1 MNPSLT
7 QILERI
13 TALHTELSVAIG
25 SRKKEILGKIKLMSA
40 QMYLEAD
47 MEIIALGGSLDKLE
61 ENIATSEVNSTSE
74 NQSTNNLDI
83 SNDEN
88 LINQNEDSQINES
101 EDLQKNQF
109 SPEIDDPIEQ
119 PQQRLFEVEEEQE
132 EDETVEEEIPEIEE
146 DTTDED
152 DFVSGIRKDYSSDVK
167 QRAND
172 VMGMFSLT
180 RRYEFVNFLFGGEME
195 KFSQFLCEMITA
207 QSAEDRDSV
216 YHRWH
221 SENDWRRRD
230 EAASDLLRNIRK
242 ML

>member
-13 TALHTELSVAIG
+13 SSLHKELSLVSG
-25 SRKKEILGKIKLMSA
+25 TRKKEILGKIKLMSA

-47 MEIIALGGSLDKLE
+47 MEIIALGGSVEGVKDRE
-61 ENIATSEVNSTSE
+61 ESTIPVPES
-74 NQSTNNLDI
+74 QSSDEQMDINNDD
-83 SNDEN
+83 NFQNE
-88 LINQNEDSQINES
+88 NEDSQTLET

-109 SPEIDDPIEQ
+109 STELDNSDDL
-119 PQQRLFEVEEEQE
+119 PQQKLFEMEEEE
-132 EDETVEEEIPEIEE
+132 VESEADDLELSENEE
-146 DTTDED
+146 DTIDED
-152 DFVSGIRKDYSSDVK
+152 DFITGIRKDYSSDVK

-207 QSAEDRDSV
+207 QSVEDRDSV

-221 SENDWRRRD
+221 SENDWKRRD
-230 EAASDLLRNIRK
+230 EAASDLLRNIKK

>member
-13 TALHTELSVAIG
+13 SSLHKELSLVSG
-25 SRKKEILGKIKLMSA
+25 TRKKEILGKIKLMSA

-47 MEIIALGGSLDKLE
+47 MEIIALGGSVE
-61 ENIATSEVNSTSE
+61 EVKEREESTISVPE
-74 NQSTNNLDI
+74 SQLSNEQMDI
-83 SNDEN
+83 NNDEN
-88 LINQNEDSQINES
+88 LQNENEDSQTLET

-109 SPEIDDPIEQ
+109 SAELDNSDDL
-119 PQQRLFEVEEEQE
+119 PQQKLFEMEEEE
-132 EDETVEEEIPEIEE
+132 LESEADDLELSENEE
-146 DTTDED
+146 DTIDED
-152 DFVSGIRKDYSSDVK
+152 DFITGIRKDYSSDVK

-207 QSAEDRDSV
+207 QSVEDRDSV

-230 EAASDLLRNIRK
+230 EAASDLLRNIKK

>member
-13 TALHTELSVAIG
+13 SSLHKELSLVSG
-25 SRKKEILGKIKLMSA
+25 TRKKEILGKIKLMSA

-47 MEIIALGGSLDKLE
+47 MEIIALGGSVE
-61 ENIATSEVNSTSE
+61 EVKEREESTISVPE
-74 NQSTNNLDI
+74 SQLSDEQMDI
-83 SNDEN
+83 NNDEDLQN
-88 LINQNEDSQINES
+88 ENEDSQTLET
-101 EDLQKNQF
+101 EDLKKNQF
-109 SPEIDDPIEQ
+109 STEIENSVDL
-119 PQQRLFEVEEEQE
+119 PQQKLFEMEEEE
-132 EDETVEEEIPEIEE
+132 VESEADELELSENEE
-146 DTTDED
+146 DTIDED
-152 DFVSGIRKDYSSDVK
+152 DFITGIRKDYSSDVK

-207 QSAEDRDSV
+207 QSVEDRDSV

-221 SENDWRRRD
+221 SENDWKRRD
-230 EAASDLLRNIRK
+230 EAASDLLRNIKK

>member
-13 TALHTELSVAIG
+13 SSLHKELSLVSG

-47 MEIIALGGSLDKLE
+47 MEIIALGGSVEGLKDREESTIPVLE
-61 ENIATSEVNSTSE
+61 S
-74 NQSTNNLDI
+74 QSSDEQMDINNDD
-83 SNDEN
+83 NFQNE
-88 LINQNEDSQINES
+88 NEDSQTLET
-101 EDLQKNQF
+101 EDLQINQF
-109 SPEIDDPIEQ
+109 STELDNSDDL
-119 PQQRLFEVEEEQE
+119 PQQKLFEMEEEE
-132 EDETVEEEIPEIEE
+132 VESEADDLELSENEE
-146 DTTDED
+146 DTIDED
-152 DFVSGIRKDYSSDVK
+152 DFISGIRKDYSSDVK

-180 RRYEFVNFLFGGEME
+180 RKYEFVNFLFGGEME

-207 QSAEDRDSV
+207 QSVEDRDSV

-221 SENDWRRRD
+221 SENDWKRRD
-230 EAASDLLRNIRK
+230 EAASDLLRNIKK

>member
-7 QILERI
+7 QILDRI
-13 TALHTELSVAIG
+13 SVLHEELSTASG
-25 SRKKEILGKIKLMSA
+25 GRKKEILGKIKLMSA

-47 MEIIALGGSLDKLE
+47 MEIIALGDSVE
-61 ENIATSEVNSTSE
+61 ESEIIGNPPIE
-74 NQSTNNLDI
+74 
-83 SNDEN
+83 
-88 LINQNEDSQINES
+88 QNENNEERISSEPIVSDDFHHEHGDSQLNDS
-101 EDLQKNQF
+101 EDLQKSQF
-109 SPEIDDPIEQ
+109 VPDETKEVEQ
-119 PQQRLFEVEEEQE
+119 PQQRLFEIEEEEDQE
-132 EDETVEEEIPEIEE
+132 EIEE
-146 DTTDED
+146 DEATEIEEDEPDED
-152 DFVSGIRKDYSSDVK
+152 DYVSGIRKDYSSDVK

-207 QSAEDRDSV
+207 QSMEDRDVV

-221 SENDWRRRD
+221 SEYDWRRRD

>member
-7 QILERI
+7 QILDRI
-13 TALHTELSVAIG
+13 TALHKELSVATG

-47 MEIIALGGSLDKLE
+47 MEIIALGGSAE
-61 ENIATSEVNSTSE
+61 EIEDNNESVTSTSVH
-74 NQSTNNLDI
+74 QPSNNELDVQH
-83 SNDEN
+83 DEN
-88 LINQNEDSQINES
+88 LIHENEDSQINEA

-109 SPEIDDPIEQ
+109 SPVVEEQNDQ
-119 PQQRLFEVEEEQE
+119 PQQRLFEIEEEEHE
-132 EDETVEEEIPEIEE
+132 EETVDAEIPDVEE

-207 QSAEDRDSV
+207 QSVEDRDSV

-230 EAASDLLRNIRK
+230 EAASDLLRNVRK

>member
-13 TALHTELSVAIG
+13 SSLHKELSLVSG
-25 SRKKEILGKIKLMSA
+25 TRKKEILGKIKLMSA

-47 MEIIALGGSLDKLE
+47 MEIIALGGSVE
-61 ENIATSEVNSTSE
+61 EVKEREESTISVPE
-74 NQSTNNLDI
+74 SQLSDEQMDI
-83 SNDEN
+83 NNDEDLQN
-88 LINQNEDSQINES
+88 ENEDSQTLET

-109 SPEIDDPIEQ
+109 ATELENSVDL
-119 PQQRLFEVEEEQE
+119 PQQKLFEMEEEE
-132 EDETVEEEIPEIEE
+132 VESEADDLELSENEE
-146 DTTDED
+146 DTIDED
-152 DFVSGIRKDYSSDVK
+152 DFISGIRKDYSSDVK

-207 QSAEDRDSV
+207 QSVEDRDSV

-221 SENDWRRRD
+221 SENDWKRRD
-230 EAASDLLRNIRK
+230 EAASDLLRNIKK

>member
-13 TALHTELSVAIG
+13 SSLHKELSLVSG
-25 SRKKEILGKIKLMSA
+25 TRKKEILGKIKLMSA

-47 MEIIALGGSLDKLE
+47 MEIIALGGSVE
-61 ENIATSEVNSTSE
+61 EVKEREESTISVPE
-74 NQSTNNLDI
+74 SQLSNEQMDI
-83 SNDEN
+83 NNDEN
-88 LINQNEDSQINES
+88 LQNENEDSQTLET

-109 SPEIDDPIEQ
+109 STELDNSDDL
-119 PQQRLFEVEEEQE
+119 PQQKLFEMEEEE
-132 EDETVEEEIPEIEE
+132 VESEADDLELSENEE
-146 DTTDED
+146 DTIDED
-152 DFVSGIRKDYSSDVK
+152 DFISGIRKDYSSDVK

-172 VMGMFSLT
+172 VIGMFSLT
-180 RRYEFVNFLFGGEME
+180 RKYEFVNFLFGGEME

-207 QSAEDRDSV
+207 QSVEDRDSV

-221 SENDWRRRD
+221 SENDWKRRD
-230 EAASDLLRNIRK
+230 EAASDLLRNIKK

>member
-13 TALHTELSVAIG
+13 SSLHKDLSLVSG

-47 MEIIALGGSLDKLE
+47 MEIIALGGSVEGVKERE
-61 ENIATSEVNSTSE
+61 ESTISVPE
-74 NQSTNNLDI
+74 SQSSDEQMDI
-83 SNDEN
+83 NNDEN
-88 LINQNEDSQINES
+88 LQNENEDSQTLET

-109 SPEIDDPIEQ
+109 STELDNSDDL
-119 PQQRLFEVEEEQE
+119 PQQKLFEMEEEE
-132 EDETVEEEIPEIEE
+132 VESEADELELTENEE
-146 DTTDED
+146 DTIDED
-152 DFVSGIRKDYSSDVK
+152 DFITGIRKDYSSDVK

-207 QSAEDRDSV
+207 QSVEDRDSV

-230 EAASDLLRNIRK
+230 EAASDLLRNIKK

>member
-13 TALHTELSVAIG
+13 SSLHKELSLVSG
-25 SRKKEILGKIKLMSA
+25 TRKKEILGKIKLMSA

-47 MEIIALGGSLDKLE
+47 MEIIALGGSVE
-61 ENIATSEVNSTSE
+61 EVKEREESTISVPE
-74 NQSTNNLDI
+74 SQLSNEQMDI
-83 SNDEN
+83 NNDEN
-88 LINQNEDSQINES
+88 LQNENEDSQTLET
-101 EDLQKNQF
+101 EDLQKKQF
-109 SPEIDDPIEQ
+109 STELENSDDL
-119 PQQRLFEVEEEQE
+119 PQQKLFEMEEEE
-132 EDETVEEEIPEIEE
+132 VESEADELELTENEE
-146 DTTDED
+146 DTIDED
-152 DFVSGIRKDYSSDVK
+152 DFITGIRKDYSSDIK

-207 QSAEDRDSV
+207 QSVEDRDSV

-230 EAASDLLRNIRK
+230 EAASDLLRNIKK

>member
-13 TALHTELSVAIG
+13 SSLHKELSLVSG
-25 SRKKEILGKIKLMSA
+25 TRKKEILGKIKLMSA

-47 MEIIALGGSLDKLE
+47 MEIIALGGSVE
-61 ENIATSEVNSTSE
+61 EVKEREESTISVPE
-74 NQSTNNLDI
+74 SQLSDEQMDI
-83 SNDEN
+83 NNDEDLQN
-88 LINQNEDSQINES
+88 ENEDSQTLET

-109 SPEIDDPIEQ
+109 ATELENSVDL
-119 PQQRLFEVEEEQE
+119 PQQKLFEMEEEE
-132 EDETVEEEIPEIEE
+132 VESEADELELSENEE
-146 DTTDED
+146 DTIDED
-152 DFVSGIRKDYSSDVK
+152 DFITGIRKDYSSDVK

-207 QSAEDRDSV
+207 QSVEDRDSV

-221 SENDWRRRD
+221 SENDWKRRD
-230 EAASDLLRNIRK
+230 EAASDLLRNIKK

>member
-13 TALHTELSVAIG
+13 SSLHKELSLVSG
-25 SRKKEILGKIKLMSA
+25 TRKKEILGKIKLMSA

-47 MEIIALGGSLDKLE
+47 MEIIALGGSVE
-61 ENIATSEVNSTSE
+61 EVKEREESTISVPE
-74 NQSTNNLDI
+74 SQLSDEQMDI
-83 SNDEN
+83 NNDEDLQN
-88 LINQNEDSQINES
+88 ENEDSQTLET

-109 SPEIDDPIEQ
+109 ATELENSVDL
-119 PQQRLFEVEEEQE
+119 PQQKLFEMEEEE
-132 EDETVEEEIPEIEE
+132 VESEADDLELSENEE
-146 DTTDED
+146 DTIDED
-152 DFVSGIRKDYSSDVK
+152 DFITGIRKDYSSDVK

-207 QSAEDRDSV
+207 QSVEDRDSV

-221 SENDWRRRD
+221 SENDWKRRD
-230 EAASDLLRNIRK
+230 EAASDLLRNIKK

>member
-13 TALHTELSVAIG
+13 SSLHKELSLVSG
-25 SRKKEILGKIKLMSA
+25 TRKKEILGKIKLMSA

-47 MEIIALGGSLDKLE
+47 MEIIALGGSVE
-61 ENIATSEVNSTSE
+61 EVKEREESTISVPE
-74 NQSTNNLDI
+74 SQLSDEQMDI
-83 SNDEN
+83 NNDEN
-88 LINQNEDSQINES
+88 LQNENEDSQTLET

-109 SPEIDDPIEQ
+109 ATELENSVDL
-119 PQQRLFEVEEEQE
+119 PQQKLFEMEEEE
-132 EDETVEEEIPEIEE
+132 LESEADELELSENEE
-146 DTTDED
+146 DTIDED
-152 DFVSGIRKDYSSDVK
+152 DFITGIRKDYSSDVK

-207 QSAEDRDSV
+207 QSVEDRDSV

-230 EAASDLLRNIRK
+230 EAASDLLRNIKK

>member
-13 TALHTELSVAIG
+13 SSLHKELSLVSG
-25 SRKKEILGKIKLMSA
+25 TRKKEILGKIKLMSA

-47 MEIIALGGSLDKLE
+47 MEIIALGGSVEEVKEKEESTISVPESQSSDEQMDINNE
-61 ENIATSEVNSTSE
+61 ENLQNE
-74 NQSTNNLDI
+74 
-83 SNDEN
+83 
-88 LINQNEDSQINES
+88 NEDSQTLETK
-101 EDLQKNQF
+101 DLQKNQF
-109 SPEIDDPIEQ
+109 STELENSDDL
-119 PQQRLFEVEEEQE
+119 PQQKLFEMEEEE
-132 EDETVEEEIPEIEE
+132 VESEADELELTENEE
-146 DTTDED
+146 DTIDED
-152 DFVSGIRKDYSSDVK
+152 DFITGIRKDYSSDVK

-207 QSAEDRDSV
+207 QSVEDRDSV

-230 EAASDLLRNIRK
+230 EAASDLLRNIKK

>member
-13 TALHTELSVAIG
+13 SSLHKELSLVSG

-47 MEIIALGGSLDKLE
+47 MEIIALGGSVEGVKERE
-61 ENIATSEVNSTSE
+61 ESTISVPE
-74 NQSTNNLDI
+74 SQSSDEQMDI
-83 SNDEN
+83 NNDEN
-88 LINQNEDSQINES
+88 LQNENEDSQTLET

-109 SPEIDDPIEQ
+109 SKELDNSDHL
-119 PQQRLFEVEEEQE
+119 PQQKLFEMEEEE
-132 EDETVEEEIPEIEE
+132 VESEADELELTENEE
-146 DTTDED
+146 DTIDED
-152 DFVSGIRKDYSSDVK
+152 DFITGIRKDYSSDVK

-207 QSAEDRDSV
+207 QSVEDRDSV

-230 EAASDLLRNIRK
+230 EAASDLLRNIKK

>member
-13 TALHTELSVAIG
+13 SSLHKELSLVSG
-25 SRKKEILGKIKLMSA
+25 TRKKEILGKIKLMSA

-47 MEIIALGGSLDKLE
+47 MEIIALGGSVEGVKDRE
-61 ENIATSEVNSTSE
+61 ESTIPVPES
-74 NQSTNNLDI
+74 QSSDEQMDINNDD
-83 SNDEN
+83 NFQNE
-88 LINQNEDSQINES
+88 NEDSQTLET

-109 SPEIDDPIEQ
+109 STELDNSDDL
-119 PQQRLFEVEEEQE
+119 PQQKLFEMEEEE
-132 EDETVEEEIPEIEE
+132 VESEADELELSENEE
-146 DTTDED
+146 DTIDED
-152 DFVSGIRKDYSSDVK
+152 DFITGIRKDYSSDVK

-207 QSAEDRDSV
+207 QSVEDRDSV

-221 SENDWRRRD
+221 SENDWKRRD
-230 EAASDLLRNIRK
+230 EAASDLLRNIKK

>member
-13 TALHTELSVAIG
+13 SSLHKELSLVSG
-25 SRKKEILGKIKLMSA
+25 TRKKEILGKIKLMSA

-47 MEIIALGGSLDKLE
+47 MEIIALGGSVE
-61 ENIATSEVNSTSE
+61 EVKEREESTISVPE
-74 NQSTNNLDI
+74 SQLSDEQMDI
-83 SNDEN
+83 NNDEN
-88 LINQNEDSQINES
+88 LQNENEDSQTLET

-109 SPEIDDPIEQ
+109 ATELENSVDL
-119 PQQRLFEVEEEQE
+119 PQQKLFEMEEEE
-132 EDETVEEEIPEIEE
+132 VESEADELELSENEE
-146 DTTDED
+146 DTIDED
-152 DFVSGIRKDYSSDVK
+152 DFITGIRKDYSSDVK

-207 QSAEDRDSV
+207 QSVEDRDSV

-221 SENDWRRRD
+221 SENDWKRRD
-230 EAASDLLRNIRK
+230 EAASDLLRNIKK

>member
-7 QILERI
+7 QILDRI
-13 TALHTELSVAIG
+13 SVLHEELSTASG
-25 SRKKEILGKIKLMSA
+25 GRKKEILGKIKLMSA

-47 MEIIALGGSLDKLE
+47 MEIIALGGSVE
-61 ENIATSEVNSTSE
+61 EVKEKEESTISVPE
-74 NQSTNNLDI
+74 SQSSDEQMDINNDD
-83 SNDEN
+83 NFQNE
-88 LINQNEDSQINES
+88 NEDSQTLET

-109 SPEIDDPIEQ
+109 STELDNSDDL
-119 PQQRLFEVEEEQE
+119 PQQKLFEMEEEE
-132 EDETVEEEIPEIEE
+132 LESEADDLELSENEE
-146 DTTDED
+146 DTIDED
-152 DFVSGIRKDYSSDVK
+152 DFITGIRKDYSSDVK

-207 QSAEDRDSV
+207 QSVEDRDSV

-230 EAASDLLRNIRK
+230 EAASDLLRNIKK

>member
-13 TALHTELSVAIG
+13 SSLHKELSLVSG
-25 SRKKEILGKIKLMSA
+25 TRKKEILGKIKLMSA

-47 MEIIALGGSLDKLE
+47 MEIIALGGSVE
-61 ENIATSEVNSTSE
+61 EVKEREESTISVPE
-74 NQSTNNLDI
+74 SQLSDEQMDI
-83 SNDEN
+83 NNDEN
-88 LINQNEDSQINES
+88 LQNENEDSQTLET

-109 SPEIDDPIEQ
+109 SAELDNSDEL
-119 PQQRLFEVEEEQE
+119 PQQKLFEMEEEE
-132 EDETVEEEIPEIEE
+132 VESEADDLELTENEE
-146 DTTDED
+146 DTIDED
-152 DFVSGIRKDYSSDVK
+152 DFITGIRKDYSSDVK

-207 QSAEDRDSV
+207 QSVEDRDSV

-230 EAASDLLRNIRK
+230 EAASDLLRNIKK

>member
-13 TALHTELSVAIG
+13 SSLHKELSLVSG
-25 SRKKEILGKIKLMSA
+25 TRKKEILGKIKLMSA

-47 MEIIALGGSLDKLE
+47 MEIIALGGSVE
-61 ENIATSEVNSTSE
+61 EVKEKEESTISVPE
-74 NQSTNNLDI
+74 SQLSDEQMDI
-83 SNDEN
+83 NNDEN
-88 LINQNEDSQINES
+88 LQNENEDSQTLET
-101 EDLQKNQF
+101 EDLQKKQF
-109 SPEIDDPIEQ
+109 STELENSDDL
-119 PQQRLFEVEEEQE
+119 PQQKLFEMEEEE
-132 EDETVEEEIPEIEE
+132 VESEADELELTENEE
-146 DTTDED
+146 DTIDED
-152 DFVSGIRKDYSSDVK
+152 DFITGIRKDYSSDIK

-207 QSAEDRDSV
+207 QSVEDRDSV

-230 EAASDLLRNIRK
+230 EAASDLLRNIKK

>member
-13 TALHTELSVAIG
+13 SSLHKELSLVSG
-25 SRKKEILGKIKLMSA
+25 TRKKEILGKIKLMSA

-47 MEIIALGGSLDKLE
+47 MEIIALGGSVE
-61 ENIATSEVNSTSE
+61 EVKEREESTISVPE
-74 NQSTNNLDI
+74 SQLSDEQMDI
-83 SNDEN
+83 NNDEDLQN
-88 LINQNEDSQINES
+88 ENEDSQTLET

-109 SPEIDDPIEQ
+109 ATELENSVDL
-119 PQQRLFEVEEEQE
+119 PQQKLFEMEEEE
-132 EDETVEEEIPEIEE
+132 VESEADDLELSENEE
-146 DTTDED
+146 DTIDED
-152 DFVSGIRKDYSSDVK
+152 DFISGIRKDYSSDVK

-172 VMGMFSLT
+172 VIGMFSLT
-180 RRYEFVNFLFGGEME
+180 RKYEFVNFLFGGEME

-207 QSAEDRDSV
+207 QSVEDRDSV

-221 SENDWRRRD
+221 SENDWKRRD
-230 EAASDLLRNIRK
+230 EAASDLLRNIKK

>member
-13 TALHTELSVAIG
+13 SSLHKELSLVSG

-47 MEIIALGGSLDKLE
+47 MEIIALGGSVEGVKERE
-61 ENIATSEVNSTSE
+61 ESTISVPE
-74 NQSTNNLDI
+74 SQSSDEQMDI
-83 SNDEN
+83 NNDEN
-88 LINQNEDSQINES
+88 LQNENEDSQTLET

-109 SPEIDDPIEQ
+109 SKELDNSDHL
-119 PQQRLFEVEEEQE
+119 PQQKLFEMEEEE
-132 EDETVEEEIPEIEE
+132 VESEADELELTENEE
-146 DTTDED
+146 DTIDED
-152 DFVSGIRKDYSSDVK
+152 DFITGIRKDYSSDVK

-207 QSAEDRDSV
+207 QSVEDRDTV

-230 EAASDLLRNIRK
+230 EAASDLLRNIKK

>member
-13 TALHTELSVAIG
+13 SSLHKELSLVSG
-25 SRKKEILGKIKLMSA
+25 TRKKEILGKIKLMSA

-47 MEIIALGGSLDKLE
+47 MEIIALGGSVE
-61 ENIATSEVNSTSE
+61 EVKEREESTISVPE
-74 NQSTNNLDI
+74 SQLSDEQMDI
-83 SNDEN
+83 NNDEN
-88 LINQNEDSQINES
+88 LQNENEDSQTLET

-109 SPEIDDPIEQ
+109 SKELDNTDDL
-119 PQQRLFEVEEEQE
+119 PQQKLFEMEEEE
-132 EDETVEEEIPEIEE
+132 VESEADDLELSENEE
-146 DTTDED
+146 DTIDED
-152 DFVSGIRKDYSSDVK
+152 DFITGIRKDYSSDVK

-207 QSAEDRDSV
+207 QSVEDRDSV

-230 EAASDLLRNIRK
+230 EAASDLLRNIKK

>member
-13 TALHTELSVAIG
+13 SSLHKELSLVSG
-25 SRKKEILGKIKLMSA
+25 TRKKEILGKIKLMSA

-47 MEIIALGGSLDKLE
+47 MEIIALGGSVE
-61 ENIATSEVNSTSE
+61 EVKEREESTISVPE
-74 NQSTNNLDI
+74 SQLSDEQMDI
-83 SNDEN
+83 NNDEDLQN
-88 LINQNEDSQINES
+88 ENEDSQTLET

-109 SPEIDDPIEQ
+109 STELDNSDDL
-119 PQQRLFEVEEEQE
+119 PQQKLFEMEEEE
-132 EDETVEEEIPEIEE
+132 VESEADDLELSENEE
-146 DTTDED
+146 DTIDED
-152 DFVSGIRKDYSSDVK
+152 DFISGIRKDYSSDVK

-172 VMGMFSLT
+172 VIGMFSLT
-180 RRYEFVNFLFGGEME
+180 RKYEFVNFLFGGEME

-207 QSAEDRDSV
+207 QSVEDRDSV

-221 SENDWRRRD
+221 SENDWKRRD
-230 EAASDLLRNIRK
+230 EAASDLLRNIKK

>member
-7 QILERI
+7 QILDRI
-13 TALHTELSVAIG
+13 SVLHEELSTASG
-25 SRKKEILGKIKLMSA
+25 GRKKEILGKIKLMSA

-47 MEIIALGGSLDKLE
+47 MEIIALGSSVE
-61 ENIATSEVNSTSE
+61 ESE
-74 NQSTNNLDI
+74 NNENNPIEHYENNKESISSEPIVNEDFHDEHEDSP
-83 SNDEN
+83 SND
-88 LINQNEDSQINES
+88 S
-101 EDLQKNQF
+101 EDLQKTQF
-109 SPEIDDPIEQ
+109 VPDDSKEVEQ
-119 PQQRLFEVEEEQE
+119 PQQRLFEIEEEVEEEEIE
-132 EDETVEEEIPEIEE
+132 EDETPENEE
-146 DTTDED
+146 DGPDED
-152 DFVSGIRKDYSSDVK
+152 DYVSGIRKDYSSDVK

-207 QSAEDRDSV
+207 QSMEDRDTV

-221 SENDWRRRD
+221 SEYDWRRRD

>member
-13 TALHTELSVAIG
+13 SSLHKELSLVSG
-25 SRKKEILGKIKLMSA
+25 TRKKEILGKIKLMSA

-47 MEIIALGGSLDKLE
+47 MEIIALGGSVE
-61 ENIATSEVNSTSE
+61 EVKEKEESTISVPE
-74 NQSTNNLDI
+74 SQLSDEQMDI
-83 SNDEN
+83 NNDEN
-88 LINQNEDSQINES
+88 LQNENEDSQTLETK
-101 EDLQKNQF
+101 DLQKNQF
-109 SPEIDDPIEQ
+109 STELDNSDDL
-119 PQQRLFEVEEEQE
+119 PQQKLFEMEEEE
-132 EDETVEEEIPEIEE
+132 LESEADDLELSENEE
-146 DTTDED
+146 DTIDED
-152 DFVSGIRKDYSSDVK
+152 DFITGIRKDYSSDIK

-207 QSAEDRDSV
+207 QSVEDRDSV

-230 EAASDLLRNIRK
+230 EAASDLLRNIKK

>member
-13 TALHTELSVAIG
+13 SSLHKELSLVSG
-25 SRKKEILGKIKLMSA
+25 TRKKEILGKIKLMSA

-47 MEIIALGGSLDKLE
+47 MEIIALGGSVEGVKDRE
-61 ENIATSEVNSTSE
+61 ESTIPVPES
-74 NQSTNNLDI
+74 QSSDEQMDINNDD
-83 SNDEN
+83 NFQNE
-88 LINQNEDSQINES
+88 NEDSQTLET

-109 SPEIDDPIEQ
+109 STELDNSDDL
-119 PQQRLFEVEEEQE
+119 PQQKLFEMEEEE
-132 EDETVEEEIPEIEE
+132 VESEADDLELSENEE
-146 DTTDED
+146 DTIDED
-152 DFVSGIRKDYSSDVK
+152 DFISGIRKDYSSDVK

-172 VMGMFSLT
+172 VIGMFSLT
-180 RRYEFVNFLFGGEME
+180 RKYEFVNFLFGGEME

-207 QSAEDRDSV
+207 QSVEDRDSV

-221 SENDWRRRD
+221 SENDWKRRD
-230 EAASDLLRNIRK
+230 EAASDLLRNIKK